1 MKKLLLFPFIII
13 SLFLQSQ
20 KFTIDTLLTDKIS
33 IRAIQLW
40 DGKVWYAGTD
50 SKFGY
55 VDLENVN
62 NKKQIRLSQK
72 SLQFR
77 TLAQNNKYFYAI
89 NIESP
94 AYFFQVDKK
103 TLDSKVVFNDN
114 DPTAFYDAL
123 KFTDHNFGLAFSDPS
138 ANQRLNISQTRNG
151 GANWINCKNC
161 KDFPYLEKGEA
172 AFAASNTNIVVKGNK
187 TWLVSGGKKARV
199 FYSPNNGKS
208 WQVFETP
215 IVQGEEMTGIF
226 TADFY
231 DATTGIIA
239 GGNYL
244 KQEQNFGNKA
254 ITTNGGKTWNLIA
267 ENQGFGYAS
276 CVQFVP
282 NSKGR
287 RIISVGGTGL
297 FYSADFGKSWLKFSD
312 DKDLFTF
319 RFASEKTF
327 YATGKNKLIRFD
339 IK

>member
-103 TLDSKVVFNDN
+103 TLDFKVVFNDN

-123 KFTDHNFGLAFSDPS
+123 KFTDNNFGFARCGYIFSGC
-138 ANQRLNISQTRNG
+138 Q
-151 GANWINCKNC
+151 
-161 KDFPYLEKGEA
+161 
-172 AFAASNTNIVVKGNK
+172 
-187 TWLVSGGKKARV
+187 
-199 FYSPNNGKS
+199 
-208 WQVFETP
+208 
-215 IVQGEEMTGIF
+215 
-226 TADFY
+226 
-231 DATTGIIA
+231 
-239 GGNYL
+239 GGNVRHIL
-244 KQEQNFGNKA
+244 
-254 ITTNGGKTWNLIA
+254 
-267 ENQGFGYAS
+267 
-276 CVQFVP
+276 CC
-282 NSKGR
+282 
-287 RIISVGGTGL
+287 
-297 FYSADFGKSWLKFSD
+297 D
-312 DKDLFTF
+312 
-319 RFASEKTF
+319 
-327 YATGKNKLIRFD
+327 
-339 IK
+339 